1 MTPSRFFQSSGPF
14 PLSFLCNLVGLA
26 VPKEA
31 EESALFFTTGTLEQ
45 ATPETISFFH
55 NAKYLND
62 LKQTQAGVCLVTKEF
77 AQYVPS
83 HTVGLISEK
92 PYRDFAKI
100 CAAFYPRYNT
110 FEGISPTAYVCPTAT
125 LGENCTLAPGVV
137 IGQDVVLGNNCF
149 VGPNTVIEQACVI
162 GDDAVIESNVTISH
176 TIMGNKVFVKP
187 GAKIG
192 QPGFGFHMDALGHF
206 DVPQLGCVVIGNNV
220 HIGANTTIDRGSQTD
235 TIIGHGVRIDN
246 LVQIAHNVEIGDNS
260 VLVAQVGVAGST
272 KLGRFVIAAGQVGIA
287 GHLTVG
293 DGVKIAAQSGLMRNV
308 EQGETVAGS
317 PAVPVRDWHR
327 QTIALQKMAKG
338 K

>member
-1 MTPSRFFQSSGPF
+1 MTHNRFFQSSGSF
-14 PLSFLCNLVGLA
+14 SLDFLCNLVGIA
-26 VPKEA
+26 VPKGA
-31 EESALFFTTGTLEQ
+31 EKSTLFSTTSSLEQ
-45 ATPETISFFH
+45 AKPNTVSFFH

-62 LKQTQAGVCLVTKEF
+62 LKQTQAGVCLVAKEF
-77 AQYVPS
+77 AEHVPS
-83 HTVGLISEK
+83 HTVALISEK

-100 CAAFYPRYNT
+100 CAAFYPRHNT
-110 FEGISPTAYVCPTAT
+110 YQGIFPTAYISPTAT

-137 IGQDVVLGNNCF
+137 IGQDVILGHNCF

-162 GDDAVIESNVTISH
+162 GDHAVIESNVTISH
-176 TIMGNKVFVKP
+176 TVMGNNVFIKP

-206 DVPQLGCVVIGNNV
+206 DVPQLGCVIIGNNV

-235 TIIGHGVRIDN
+235 TIIGNGVRIDN

-308 EQGETVAGS
+308 DQGETVAGS
-317 PAVPVRDWHR
+317 PAVSVRDWHR